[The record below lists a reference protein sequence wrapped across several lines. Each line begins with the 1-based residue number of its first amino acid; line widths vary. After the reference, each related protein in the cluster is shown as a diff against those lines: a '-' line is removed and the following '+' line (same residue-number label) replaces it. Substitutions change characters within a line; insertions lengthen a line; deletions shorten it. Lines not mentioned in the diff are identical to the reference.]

1 MLRIAPTADCLW
13 AGGSG
18 ASLVHDRFSPQRL
31 TRSSVGTVN
40 LDLKQIPEGSE
51 PPWFSA
57 WVQKNITIQHDRSA
71 SSMDTS
77 VDKGPCK
84 HRSPLPG
91 RADGLRSVPLVRQ
104 PVQEDGGALEGIADE
119 VAQRRKRDVRNVK
132 AGGTNQDDHGDQQGV
147 LVGHGAALAD
157 PKLPADPKLLNQ
169 TSHPNRKGSSA
180 QSDPLLRLSG

>member
-40 LDLKQIPEGSE
+40 LDLKQIPEGIE

-57 WVQKNITIQHDRSA
+57 WGQKHLTIQHDRSA
-71 SSMDTS
+71 PSMDTS

-84 HRSPLPG
+84 QRSPFPAG
-91 RADGLRSVPLVRQ
+91 PTDFVQFRSSGSLSRRTAAPWKVLLTKSPS
-104 PVQEDGGALEGIADE
+104 DE
-119 VAQRRKRDVRNVK
+119 S
-132 AGGTNQDDHGDQQGV
+132 GT
-147 LVGHGAALAD
+147 
-157 PKLPADPKLLNQ
+157 
-169 TSHPNRKGSSA
+169 SA
-180 QSDPLLRLSG
+180 T